1 MTNITLHRI
10 PVPKTQIVAGM
21 RIDLPVFM
29 TIAMRGDEYVG
40 AGGLAWGAGRC
51 WLFLELNE
59 PQTDGRFLLIREAKR
74 LKRKAAQLGETEV
87 YVARDR
93 SFPTS
98 ARLLKM
104 LGFEFHAEEQGEEVH
119 IWRV

>member
-1 MTNITLHRI
+1 LSDIVLHRI

-40 AGGLAWGAGRC
+40 AGGLAWGNGRC
-51 WLFLELNE
+51 WLFLELAKAVPE
-59 PQTDGRFLLIREAKR
+59 GRFLLIKEAQR
-74 LKRKAAQLGETEV
+74 LKRKARQLGETEV

-93 SFPTS
+93 TFPTS
-98 ARLLKM
+98 ARLLKL

-119 IWRV
+119 ICRV